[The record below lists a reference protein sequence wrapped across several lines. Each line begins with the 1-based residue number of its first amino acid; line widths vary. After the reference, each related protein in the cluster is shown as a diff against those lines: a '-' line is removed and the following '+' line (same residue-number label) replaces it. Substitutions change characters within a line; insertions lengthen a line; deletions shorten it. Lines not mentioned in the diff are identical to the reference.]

1 MTTGLYELLLRGLWL
16 TVQLTVFSA
25 ALAAAVA
32 FLAGLARLSRR
43 WIVRFV
49 AGVYV
54 EFFRGTSALVLM
66 FWLFFAL
73 PLLGW
78 QLAALWAG
86 TLALGLSYGAYG
98 SEIVRGALRAVPP
111 AQREAAIAL
120 SFTPAQRMLRVLLPQ
135 ALPEMVP
142 PFANLLVEL
151 LKGTALA
158 SVLGIGELAFS
169 AQLVR
174 LATGDSAQVY
184 AIILVMYFVV
194 AFVITRAMRLL
205 ERRAK
210 ASVGRA
216 PGRSRGRPTRV
227 PPGAIDPA
235 VDATATV
242 GGGTAGV
249 GTAGGASPGTAAA
262 GGTATGG
269 DVA

>member
-1 MTTGLYELLLRGLWL
+1 MTTGLYELLFKGLWVTL
-16 TVQLTVFSA
+16 QLTVFSA
-25 ALAAAVA
+25 ALAALIA
-32 FLAGLARLSRR
+32 FAAGLARLSRF

-49 AGVYV
+49 SGVYV

-98 SEIVRGALRAVPP
+98 SEVVRGAIRAVPA

-120 SFTPAQRMLRVLLPQ
+120 SFTPWQRMRLVILPQ
-135 ALPEMVP
+135 AVPEMVP
-142 PFANLLVEL
+142 PFCNLLIEL

-158 SVLGIGELAFS
+158 SILGIGELAFG

-174 LATGDSAQVY
+174 LATGQSAQVY
-184 AIILVMYFVV
+184 GIILVMYFVV
-194 AFVITRAMRLL
+194 AFLITRGMRLL

-216 PGRSRGRPTRV
+216 PRRDPSSAKRV
-227 PPGAIDPA
+227 PPGA
-235 VDATATV
+235 VDTGVGTV
-242 GGGTAGV
+242 GGGAR
-249 GTAGGASPGTAAA
+249 
-262 GGTATGG
+262 
-269 DVA
+269 

>member
-1 MTTGLYELLLRGLWL
+1 MTTGLIELLLKGLWI
-16 TVQLTVFSA
+16 TVQLTFFSA
-25 ALAAAVA
+25 LLAAGIA
-32 FLAGLARLSRR
+32 FAAGFARLSRW

-49 AGVYV
+49 AGAYV

-98 SEIVRGALRAVPP
+98 SEVVRGAIRAVPE

-120 SFTPAQRMLRVLLPQ
+120 SFTPAQRMRLVLLPQ
-135 ALPEMVP
+135 AIPEMLP
-142 PFANLLVEL
+142 PFGNLLIEL

-158 SVLGIGELAFS
+158 SVLGIGELAFGG
-169 AQLVR
+169 QLVR
-174 LATGDSAQVY
+174 LATGESAGVY
-184 AIILVMYFVV
+184 GIILAMYFVV
-194 AFVITRAMRLL
+194 AFVITRFMRLL

-216 PGRSRGRPTRV
+216 PQGRGGPKRV
-227 PPGAIDPA
+227 PPGA
-235 VDATATV
+235 VDTGIGTV
-242 GGGTAGV
+242 GGD
-249 GTAGGASPGTAAA
+249 SL
-262 GGTATGG
+262 
-269 DVA
+269 

>member
-1 MTTGLYELLLRGLWL
+1 MTTGLMELLLKGLWV
-16 TVQLTVFSA
+16 TIQLTFFSA
-25 ALAAAVA
+25 LVAGAVA
-32 FLAGLARLSRR
+32 FAAGFARMSRW
-43 WIVRFV
+43 WIVRFL
-49 AGVYV
+49 AGAYV

-98 SEIVRGALRAVPP
+98 SEVVRGALRAVPQ
-111 AQREAAIAL
+111 AQREAAVAL
-120 SFTPAQRMLRVLLPQ
+120 SFTPWQRMRLVLLPQ

-142 PFANLLVEL
+142 PFNNLLIEL
-151 LKGTALA
+151 LKGSALA
-158 SVLGIGELAFS
+158 SVLGIGELAFG

-174 LATGDSAQVY
+174 LATGESAEVY

-194 AFVITRAMRLL
+194 AFAITRAMRLL

-216 PGRSRGRPTRV
+216 PQHRGRGGRPRRV
-227 PPGAIDPA
+227 PPGAVDPA
-235 VDATATV
+235 VGTV
-242 GGGTAGV
+242 GGDAR
-249 GTAGGASPGTAAA
+249 
-262 GGTATGG
+262 
-269 DVA
+269 

>member
-1 MTTGLYELLLRGLWL
+1 MTTGLWELLFKGLWV

-25 ALAAAVA
+25 ALAGVIA
-32 FLAGLARLSRR
+32 FAAGLARLSRF

-49 AGVYV
+49 AGAYV

-98 SEIVRGALRAVPP
+98 SEVVRGAIRAVPV

-120 SFTPAQRMLRVLLPQ
+120 SFTPWQRMRLVILPQ
-135 ALPEMVP
+135 AVPEMVP
-142 PFANLLVEL
+142 PFCNLLIEL

-158 SVLGIGELAFS
+158 SILGIGELAFG

-174 LATGDSAQVY
+174 LATGQSAEVY
-184 AIILVMYFVV
+184 GIILAMYFVV
-194 AFVITRAMRLL
+194 AFVITRGMRLL

-210 ASVGRA
+210 ASVGRV
-216 PGRSRGRPTRV
+216 PRPDLTSAKRV
-227 PPGAIDPA
+227 PPGA
-235 VDATATV
+235 VDTGVGTV
-242 GGGTAGV
+242 GGG
-249 GTAGGASPGTAAA
+249 SR
-262 GGTATGG
+262 
-269 DVA
+269 

>member
-1 MTTGLYELLLRGLWL
+1 MTTGLFELLLKGLWVTL
-16 TVQLTVFSA
+16 QLTFFSA
-25 ALAAAVA
+25 LLAGALA
-32 FLAGLARLSRR
+32 FTAGLARLSRHR
-43 WIVRFV
+43 SVRFL

-98 SEIVRGALRAVPP
+98 SEVVRGAIRAVPQ
-111 AQREAAIAL
+111 AQREAAVAL
-120 SFTPAQRMLRVLLPQ
+120 SFTPWQRMRLVLLPQ

-142 PFANLLVEL
+142 PFNNLLVEL

-158 SVLGIGELAFS
+158 SILGIGELAFG

-174 LATGDSAQVY
+174 LATGQSAEVY
-184 AIILVMYFVV
+184 GIILGMYFVV
-194 AFVITRAMRLL
+194 AFLITRAMRLL

-210 ASVGRA
+210 ASVGRGPQRTRG
-216 PGRSRGRPTRV
+216 PGRV
-227 PPGAIDPA
+227 PPAA
-235 VDATATV
+235 VDT
-242 GGGTAGV
+242 GL
-249 GTAGGASPGTAAA
+249 GTAGG
-262 GGTATGG
+262 
-269 DVA
+269 DVL